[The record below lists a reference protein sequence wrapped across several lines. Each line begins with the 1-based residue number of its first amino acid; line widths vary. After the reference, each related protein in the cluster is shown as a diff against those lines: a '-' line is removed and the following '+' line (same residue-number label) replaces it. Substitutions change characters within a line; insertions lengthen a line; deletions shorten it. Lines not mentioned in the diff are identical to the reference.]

1 MFAVGAPAPFGVEQR
16 AACVC
21 RAPSRGRRR
30 AEGNCR
36 SGDRAETDVRRSD
49 ELRPRCSTSGGV
61 MSPARTRGCV
71 SRWFDTGCATM
82 LNSRLGVSN
91 RGGAARAAIGFH
103 VVQTLL
109 CSFCGAM
116 QQLLMES

>member
-1 MFAVGAPAPFGVEQR
+1 MFAVRAPAPFGVEQR

-30 AEGNCR
+30 AEGDCR
-36 SGDRAETDVRRSD
+36 SSDRAEVDERRSD
-49 ELRPRCSTSGGV
+49 ELRPRCSLSGGV

-71 SRWFDTGCATM
+71 SRWFVTGCATM

-91 RGGAARAAIGFH
+91 RGGAAHAAIRFH
-103 VVQTLL
+103 VVHNVLSISAVQWNN
-109 CSFCGAM
+109 S
-116 QQLLMES
+116 